1 MPPGTYL
8 YLALGQTRPRQ
19 PPRQPGRL
27 TCLKTCSFATS
38 REVRRPPL
46 PLSHRQSRAA
56 HASPR
61 QPGARALRRVFIEL
75 SPFPSPSPV
84 SCTTLALL
92 FGIRSTCLCVVAMSA
107 NSLLLT
113 VLLVALSAVG
123 AQAKRESTNRFQ
135 PEEIAGLCIG
145 FAVLS
150 LTLGILIAV
159 SCKMAARIR
168 VLESHLNLLEV

>member
-1 MPPGTYL
+1 MAPPVAQWPSGL
-8 YLALGQTRPRQ
+8 WQNS
-19 PPRQPGRL
+19 PPAAPQAQAARE

-38 REVRRPPL
+38 REVL
-46 PLSHRQSRAA
+46 
-56 HASPR
+56 
-61 QPGARALRRVFIEL
+61 
-75 SPFPSPSPV
+75 
-84 SCTTLALL
+84 
-92 FGIRSTCLCVVAMSA
+92 
-107 NSLLLT
+107 
-113 VLLVALSAVG
+113 LLVALSAVG

>member
-1 MPPGTYL
+1 
-8 YLALGQTRPRQ
+8 
-19 PPRQPGRL
+19 
-27 TCLKTCSFATS
+27 
-38 REVRRPPL
+38 
-46 PLSHRQSRAA
+46 
-56 HASPR
+56 
-61 QPGARALRRVFIEL
+61 
-75 SPFPSPSPV
+75 
-84 SCTTLALL
+84 
-92 FGIRSTCLCVVAMSA
+92 MSA

-123 AQAKRESTNRFQ
+123 AQAKQESTNRFQ